1 MSFFLFKSI
10 LGTFFLV
17 SGAFAVTSMLSL
29 MGKTERKASPKILRT
44 IHRTS
49 GFIFLA
55 LLLVISYFCLKYWAT
70 IGDQASIR
78 AVFHAV
84 LALTVLIL
92 LILKILIVRFYNQFL
107 RFAPVMGITIFT
119 LSFVVFS
126 TSAGFF
132 FIRTLCPSSESSE
145 ISTSS
150 ASMVQG
156 NVEKGSALFAA
167 KCASCHH
174 PQKGKNKPGP
184 SLKNI
189 LKRKKLPT
197 SGRPATIE
205 NIRHQI
211 IRPILTMPSFSYFT
225 EQEMAD
231 LLAYMKTL

>member
-17 SGAFAVTSMLSL
+17 SGTFAVTSMLSL
-29 MGKTERKASPKILRT
+29 MGKIERKTSQRILRT
-44 IHRTS
+44 IHKTS

-55 LLLVISYFCLKYWAT
+55 LLLIISYFCIKYWAT
-70 IGDQASIR
+70 IGDQASLR

-84 LALTVLIL
+84 LALAVLIL
-92 LILKILIVRFYNQFL
+92 LILKILIVRFYKQFL

-132 FIRTLCPSSESSE
+132 FIRTLCPSFEPSE

-150 ASMVQG
+150 ASMAEG
-156 NVEKGSALFAA
+156 MVERGSALFAA
-167 KCASCHH
+167 KCASCHNI
-174 PQKGKNKPGP
+174 QEGKNKPGP

-189 LKRKKLPT
+189 LKREKLPT

-205 NIRHQI
+205 NIKHQI
-211 IRPILTMPSFSYFT
+211 IRPILTMPSFSYLT
-225 EQEMAD
+225 DQEMAD